1 MSSLI
6 SWSIILSTTVQR
18 ERFGYS
24 ACSAQIQHLPPVQVY
39 VLCSRRFVSCLLIH
53 LKKSDRRLTVDQLL
67 LVLLT
72 NGSDTWIEHSNHN
85 SNMPIKKTAR
95 TFDQEQ
101 IADFKE
107 AFDIFDHDGNG
118 SISLSELRLA
128 MQKLGQYPSDAEL
141 KVMIKRV
148 DVNHDGS
155 IDFNEFVQ
163 LMSLVSPSNPEKELW
178 DAFNRIDADGSGY
191 IDKDELKALMKSLGQ
206 KLTEEEIRE
215 MMKEVDSNGDGKIRF
230 VTSPCIE
237 NYPITISLI

>member
-1 MSSLI
+1 
-6 SWSIILSTTVQR
+6 
-18 ERFGYS
+18 
-24 ACSAQIQHLPPVQVY
+24 
-39 VLCSRRFVSCLLIH
+39 
-53 LKKSDRRLTVDQLL
+53 
-67 LVLLT
+67 
-72 NGSDTWIEHSNHN
+72 
-85 SNMPIKKTAR
+85 
-95 TFDQEQ
+95 
-101 IADFKE
+101 
-107 AFDIFDHDGNG
+107 
-118 SISLSELRLA
+118 